1 MIDHIAIAVVCGGP
15 SAEAEVSRSSGRCV
29 ADALRESYVN
39 VATLELDASIADT
52 LRTGVYDVVFP
63 VLHGPPGEDGSF
75 QGLLE
80 ILEMPYVGSGVLAS
94 ACAMNKVVA
103 KRAFRAFDLP
113 VAREVVIT
121 RAESINDAVAR
132 VIAELGSDVVVKPIG
147 QGSAVGVLFG
157 TDAASI
163 DAAIRHAWTYDDLV
177 LVEERIVGREI
188 TCAVLER
195 DGVET
200 LPVVEVSTPKDSW
213 YDFEH
218 RYTVGLS
225 EHLIPA
231 PLDADR
237 YARVQQIARDA
248 HVALGCR
255 DLSRADFVVPA
266 AGDPILLEVN
276 TLPGMTPTSLY
287 PDAARAAGITFVD
300 LVAILVQRAS
310 SRSRAVAA

>member
-1 MIDHIAIAVVCGGP
+1 MSNLSIAVVCGGP
-15 SAEAEVSRSSGRCV
+15 SAEADVSRSSGACV
-29 ADALRESYVN
+29 AEGLRSTYSN
-39 VATLELDASIADT
+39 VATLELDAAIAET
-52 LRTGVYDVVFP
+52 LRAGEFDVVFP

-80 ILEMPYVGSGVLAS
+80 ILDIPYVGSGVLAS

-103 KRAFRAFDLP
+103 KRAFRAFGLP
-113 VAREVVIT
+113 VAREAIVT
-121 RAESINDAVAR
+121 RAEPIADAVAR
-132 VIAELGSDVVVKPIG
+132 VIREIGSDVVVKPIG
-147 QGSAVGVLFG
+147 QGSAVGVLFA

-163 DAAIRHAWTYDDLV
+163 EEAIRHAWSYDDLV
-177 LVEERIVGREI
+177 LVEERIVGREV
-188 TCAVLER
+188 TCAILER
-195 DGVET
+195 DGIES
-200 LPVVEVSTPKDSW
+200 LPVVEVRTPGDTW

-231 PLDADR
+231 PLDPVQYR
-237 YARVQQIARDA
+237 RVEEIARGA
-248 HVALGCR
+248 HIALGCR

-287 PDAARAAGITFVD
+287 PDAARAAGISFD
-300 LVAILVQRAS
+300 ELVAILVQRAA
-310 SRSRAVAA
+310 SRAGVAAQ